1 MPTSVSAS
9 TDGWWW
15 AQTDPANT
23 LSVDED
29 TVWNAGKHAP
39 AYIRFDF
46 DPPVRCTHI
55 ELLPCMEPKSGRVLH
70 QLVVDSTPRNFEFT
84 ATDRKWIRMD
94 LANQTVKSIK
104 IHTLETPSFVAWRRV
119 RFWAR

>member
-1 MPTSVSAS
+1 
-9 TDGWWW
+9 
-15 AQTDPANT
+15 
-23 LSVDED
+23 
-29 TVWNAGKHAP
+29 
-39 AYIRFDF
+39 
-46 DPPVRCTHI
+46 
-55 ELLPCMEPKSGRVLH
+55 MEPKSGRVLH

-94 LANQTVKSIK
+94 LANQTGERVKSIR